1 VNRPEL
7 WLARHG
13 ETDWSAAGKHTGT
26 TDLSLN
32 ANGRAAA
39 TRLAEILSGQTFDL
53 ILTSPLL
60 RARQTSELAG
70 YGARAEITPDLREWE
85 YGDYEGV
92 TTAEIRETR
101 PGWTVFTDGCPGG
114 ETVADVGG
122 RADMVIERV
131 RSVEGKVLAFGHGH
145 ALRVLAAR
153 WVELPPAA
161 AAHLV
166 LETTTL
172 SVLGWE
178 RETPAIT
185 RWNAP

>member
-1 VNRPEL
+1 
-7 WLARHG
+7 
-13 ETDWSAAGKHTGT
+13 
-26 TDLSLN
+26 
-32 ANGRAAA
+32 
-39 TRLAEILSGQTFDL
+39 
-53 ILTSPLL
+53 
-60 RARQTSELAG
+60 
-70 YGARAEITPDLREWE
+70 
-85 YGDYEGV
+85 
-92 TTAEIRETR
+92 
-101 PGWTVFTDGCPGG
+101 
-114 ETVADVGG
+114 
-122 RADMVIERV
+122 MVIERV